1 MRIVIREDTDPVR
14 SSVSI
19 SAGRLTHPTGAADDS
34 CMQERSAPDGQD
46 PALRE
51 HFSRILAAAQAGGEW
66 AWRELYGATAPLLT
80 RYLRAR
86 GVPEADDVVGETFIR
101 VVRNIQRFQGDEAAF
116 RTWIFTIG
124 RNLVV
129 DDVRRRARH
138 PFDAVPVEALAVVGP
153 TGDTEDD
160 AMRSLDDTHVAAVLE
175 GLSADQRDVLLL
187 RILGGLMIAEIGQV
201 LGKREG
207 AVKMLQARGLT
218 ALRKAIS
225 AGAVTL

>member
-1 MRIVIREDTDPVR
+1 MHDP
-14 SSVSI
+14 S
-19 SAGRLTHPTGAADDS
+19 P
-34 CMQERSAPDGQD
+34 EEQD

-51 HFSRILAAAQAGGEW
+51 HFSRILAGAQAGGEW
-66 AWRELYGATAPLLT
+66 AWRELYGTTAPLLT

-86 GVPEADDVVGETFIR
+86 GVPDTDDVVGETFIR
-101 VVRNIQRFQGDEAAF
+101 VVRNIDRFEGDEAGF

-138 PFDAVPVEALAVVGP
+138 PSDPAPAETLAFVGP

-187 RILGGLMIAEIGQV
+187 RILSGLTIAEIAQV
-201 LGKREG
+201 LGKRGG
-207 AVKMLQARGLT
+207 AVKMLQARGL
-218 ALRKAIS
+218 AAIRKEIS